1 MFTTRVL
8 SNRQAVELTN
18 GKAKQA
24 ISLSSAAPPIV
35 GSSKEKPMSIPSAE
49 SIPRPQQLHFIP
61 AMSLRESAELL
72 HRLYH
77 SCPTYISL
85 IGGEAPSLN
94 DIERELETLRHDTR
108 RQAMLIL
115 EGEQMVG
122 FLDYKVA
129 YPDLH
134 AATISLLL
142 VDEKIQGRGLGR
154 LVVEQLEALLKGR
167 TERLYAVVYGNNERA
182 KTFWKRCGFAHLR
195 DSGPSL
201 GWYEK
206 ELLTVDS

>member
-1 MFTTRVL
+1 M
-8 SNRQAVELTN
+8 SLTH
-18 GKAKQA
+18 
-24 ISLSSAAPPIV
+24 
-35 GSSKEKPMSIPSAE
+35 AE
-49 SIPRPQQLHFIP
+49 SIPLPHQLHFIP
-61 AMSLRESAELL
+61 VTALSEAARML
-72 HRLYH
+72 HQLYQN
-77 SCPTYISL
+77 CPTYISL

-154 LVVEQLEALLKGR
+154 VVVEQLEALLRGR

-182 KTFWKRCGFAHLR
+182 KTFWLRCGFAHLR

-201 GWYEK
+201 SWYEK
-206 ELLTVDS
+206 EMG